1 MHWYRLLALFLWIA
15 PHVMLVVIAA
25 VIYRRRLYREF
36 PGFFVYVLYTIGVFI
51 LLIVMH
57 YLPSVTENQYSYAY
71 YATLLPSVALRFGV
85 IGEISRYLF
94 RESPFL
100 QKTTRRSLQCV
111 TGLLLV
117 MSILLAIYAPGNNN
131 VWIDRAIVV
140 NRQAA
145 MIQAGLLVSLLLFSP
160 LPGIVVAT
168 PGFRNRTWPRGLYQ
182 RRSRGFR
189 GSGGIGQQPVGKLSG
204 STEYQYLHGLRSD
217 LDRVFACARK
227 CTRAGNGCVR

>member
-1 MHWYRLLALFLWIA
+1 MLSMHWYRLLALFLWIA
-15 PHVMLVVIAA
+15 PHVLLGVLAA
-25 VIYRRRLYREF
+25 VIYKRRLYREF

-140 NRQAA
+140 NRGAA
-145 MIQAGLLVSLLLFSP
+145 MIQAGLLVSLLLFSRFLGLSWRRP
-160 LPGIVVAT
+160 AFGIAL
-168 PGFRNRTWPRGLYQ
+168 GPRGLSPTSI
-182 RRSRGFR
+182 SRFPRFGR
-189 GSGGIGQQPVGKLSG
+189 HWPAARWANYLDLLSN
-204 STEYQYLHGLRSD
+204 QYLHGLA
-217 LDRVFACARK
+217 F
-227 CTRAGNGCVR
+227 